1 MFSLFPSAVTISSDL
16 PIGAGLGSSASFC
29 VSLAAALLSMAK
41 LYASGEGDS
50 IDDIRDSVHKS
61 RNLDEDNL
69 ELINK
74 WAFEGEKIIHG
85 RPSGIDN
92 NVSTFG

>member
-1 MFSLFPSAVTISSDL
+1 
-16 PIGAGLGSSASFC
+16 
-29 VSLAAALLSMAK
+29 MAK
-41 LYASGEGDS
+41 LYANGEGDS
-50 IDDIRDSVHKS
+50 IDDIRDKS
-61 RNLDEDNL
+61 LNLDEDNL

>member
-1 MFSLFPSAVTISSDL
+1 MFSLFPSAVTISSNL

-29 VSLAAALLSMAK
+29 VSLAAALLTAK
-41 LYASGEGDS
+41 LYSNAEGDS
-50 IDDIRDSVHKS
+50 IDDITDSAHKS
-61 RNLDEDNL
+61 VNLDEDNL